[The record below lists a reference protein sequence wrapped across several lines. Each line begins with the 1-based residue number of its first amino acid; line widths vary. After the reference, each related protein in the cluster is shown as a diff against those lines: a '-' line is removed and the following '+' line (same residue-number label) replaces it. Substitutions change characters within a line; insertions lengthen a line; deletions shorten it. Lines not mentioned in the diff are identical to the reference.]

1 MKGVQYRMKNRPGTL
16 PGCLDS
22 APLAP
27 AGRGVGGEGEST
39 ARPVLGSPKTDKDT
53 APWELIQRAKRPL
66 TPNPSPALG
75 RREPRA
81 RCLLESLVVLLVPFL
96 SIFLASPRSINAA
109 PADWEARARVALSR
123 GDLDD
128 ARRTAESALQD
139 GSSAAAAHEL
149 LGYINYRQ
157 KRNEEAISHFQAASS
172 QGRSGLELTKDWS
185 AALLALGR
193 HSEARELLEKALA
206 QDPSQM
212 DLRYRLA
219 GSYSTQ
225 GKWKEAWPHWE
236 TAYRQ
241 GLRHSGVVLQ
251 LARARFAVG
260 QDVEAVELLTGF
272 AAATTAI
279 DPLLEAG
286 KLLFEK
292 ALYRQALAPLQKV
305 WQQKPGAYDAG
316 MYLALSHYLIE
327 HYAESEKALKE
338 IQAIPEASSEYLL
351 LSGSVGARLG
361 KWNEAR
367 IALEDA
373 TKRFPQRAD
382 GHLNLGLFCLERG
395 DRKRAM
401 DLFDKA
407 SRLETRGNKVIY
419 TIRSRRN
426 CEGLRPPEG
435 LSQSDSTRKEPYS
448 QLAEQLYARQQSG
461 SALEVFLLAL
471 ESDPRSE
478 KAYAGIGRICSE
490 TDSVPQARAF
500 LEKGLELHPQSAAMH
515 FNLGL
520 AFQALGQPNE
530 AVRQFQQAMELRR
543 PRTSPLDW
551 IQLGTAQQAGG
562 DSKEAENS
570 FLKGLSLDPTLAQG
584 HFELGKLY
592 FQQAAYDRAEK
603 SLEKAIQLDPR
614 LLGAYYQYGLVCM
627 RNGKPERGK
636 TFLNTFHQKKELYAP
651 EASAT
656 EPPASP

>member
-1 MKGVQYRMKNRPGTL
+1 MFLQ
-16 PGCLDS
+16 
-22 APLAP
+22 LAP
-27 AGRGVGGEGEST
+27 
-39 ARPVLGSPKTDKDT
+39 VLCLSFDT
-53 APWELIQRAKRPL
+53 AWFHPSALRAL
-66 TPNPSPALG
+66 PA
-75 RREPRA
+75 
-81 RCLLESLVVLLVPFL
+81 
-96 SIFLASPRSINAA
+96 N
-109 PADWEARARVALSR
+109 WEARAKEALSR

-149 LGYINYRQ
+149 LGHISYRQ
-157 KRNEEAISHFQAASS
+157 KKNEEAISHFQAASS

-260 QDVEAVELLTGF
+260 QDVEAVELLSGF
-272 AAATTAI
+272 AATTAAT

-338 IQAIPEASSEYLL
+338 IQAVPEASSEYLL
-351 LSGSVGARLG
+351 LLGSVGARLG
-361 KWNEAR
+361 KWDEAR

-382 GHLNLGLFCLERG
+382 GYLNLGLFCLERG

-435 LSQSDSTRKEPYS
+435 LSQSDSTREEPYS

-461 SALEVFLLAL
+461 SALEVFMLAL
-471 ESDPRSE
+471 ESDHRSE
-478 KAYAGIGRICSE
+478 RAYAGIGRICSE

-614 LLGAYYQYGLVCM
+614 LLGAYYQYGSGLHAKRKTRKRQNVLEHFPPEEGTLRTRSLCH
-627 RNGKPERGK
+627 RAARKPVSVSRIV
-636 TFLNTFHQKKELYAP
+636 
-651 EASAT
+651 
-656 EPPASP
+656 PASWIPAPAYYPPG

>member
-1 MKGVQYRMKNRPGTL
+1 
-16 PGCLDS
+16 
-22 APLAP
+22 
-27 AGRGVGGEGEST
+27 
-39 ARPVLGSPKTDKDT
+39 
-53 APWELIQRAKRPL
+53 
-66 TPNPSPALG
+66 
-75 RREPRA
+75 
-81 RCLLESLVVLLVPFL
+81 
-96 SIFLASPRSINAA
+96 
-109 PADWEARARVALSR
+109 
-123 GDLDD
+123 LDD

-292 ALYRQALAPLQKV
+292 ALYRQAVAPLQKV

-435 LSQSDSTRKEPYS
+435 LSQSDSTREEPYS